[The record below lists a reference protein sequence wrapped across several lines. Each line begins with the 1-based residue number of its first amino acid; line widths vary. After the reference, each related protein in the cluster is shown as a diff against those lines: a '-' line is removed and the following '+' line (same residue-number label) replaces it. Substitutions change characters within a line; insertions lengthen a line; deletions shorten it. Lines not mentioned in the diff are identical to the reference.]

1 MYFILK
7 CKNNK
12 IIDILWEKSPLSAKF
27 VISRQL
33 QNAEKDVTYK
43 LYEQNVPLSDRKNII
58 LGTIIDNKCHISTY
72 KSIRKAHKT
81 ITKTVNAIITSVINN
96 TNQSTAIIEIG
107 PNNGEIKQGPKQIAS
122 YFLKTS

>member
-43 LYEQNVPLSDRKNII
+43 LYEQNVPLSDHKNII
-58 LGTIIDNKCHISTY
+58 LGTIINNKCHISTY

-81 ITKTVNAIITSVINN
+81 ITKTVNTIITSVINN

-107 PNNGEIKQGPKQIAS
+107 PNHGEIQQGYKQIAS
-122 YFLKTS
+122 YFLKTF

>member
-12 IIDILWEKSPLSAKF
+12 IIDILWETSPLNAKF

>member
-81 ITKTVNAIITSVINN
+81 ITKTVNAIITRVINN

-107 PNNGEIKQGPKQIAS
+107 PNHGEIQQGPKQIAS

>member
-12 IIDILWEKSPLSAKF
+12 IIDILWETSPLNAKF

-33 QNAEKDVTYK
+33 QNAEKGVTYN
-43 LYEQNVPLSDRKNII
+43 LYEQNVPLSDHKNII

-81 ITKTVNAIITSVINN
+81 IAKTVNTIITGIINS
-96 TNQSTAIIEIG
+96 TNPSTAIIEIS
-107 PNNGEIKQGPKQIAS
+107 PNHGGIKQGSKQIAS
-122 YFLKTS
+122 YFIKTS

>member
-81 ITKTVNAIITSVINN
+81 ITKTVNIIITSVINN

>member
-33 QNAEKDVTYK
+33 QNAEKNVTYK
-43 LYEQNVPLSDRKNII
+43 LYEQNVPLSDHKNII
-58 LGTIIDNKCHISTY
+58 LGTLINNKCHISTY

-107 PNNGEIKQGPKQIAS
+107 PNHGEIKQGPKQIAS
-122 YFLKTS
+122 YFLKTF

>member
-12 IIDILWEKSPLSAKF
+12 IIDILWETSPLNAKF

-33 QNAEKDVTYK
+33 QNAEKGVTYN
-43 LYEQNVPLSDRKNII
+43 LYEQNVPLSDHKNII

-81 ITKTVNAIITSVINN
+81 IAKTVNTIINGVINS
-96 TNQSTAIIEIG
+96 TNPSATVIEIS
-107 PNNGEIKQGPKQIAS
+107 PNHGGIKQGPKQIAS
-122 YFLKTS
+122 YFIKTS